1 MFFSHF
7 SSDKQ
12 PFCANNHQ
20 ALRLL
25 IAGCLRQV
33 ALVEFRSAGI
43 SGRVAVDGAMI
54 SGSVVTTANPGGS
67 GIRPERKVEAINT
80 FPRVQRA
87 SVSLPELPSERR
99 ASPTELS
106 PGMPKLSEKPERKT
120 PPSPRSS

>member
-7 SSDKQ
+7 ASDKQ

-99 ASPTELS
+99 ASPTDLS
-106 PGMPKLSEKPERKT
+106 PGMPKLSEKPEGKT

>member
-1 MFFSHF
+1 MFFSHS

-67 GIRPERKVEAINT
+67 GIRPETGSGNDFR
-80 FPRVQRA
+80 FW
-87 SVSLPELPSERR
+87 
-99 ASPTELS
+99 
-106 PGMPKLSEKPERKT
+106 KT
-120 PPSPRSS
+120 RPVGLLHPC

>member
-7 SSDKQ
+7 ASDKQ

-67 GIRPERKVEAINT
+67 GIRAERKVEAINT

-99 ASPTELS
+99 ASPTDLS
-106 PGMPKLSEKPERKT
+106 PGMPKLSEKPEGKT

>member
-67 GIRPERKVEAINT
+67 GIRSERKLEAINT

-99 ASPTELS
+99 ASPTDLS
-106 PGMPKLSEKPERKT
+106 PGMPKLSEKLEGKT